1 MAQIRAR
8 AREAGLGVHELDML
22 RDLDRR
28 QDLARWPRGGAAM
41 TARSE
46 RRRLLGVGA
55 LGCAAALLQRA
66 VHAAPPLGATVPLQ
80 APVPMA
86 RLHVDGD
93 GTLFGLST
101 RGELWQLDAAAWR
114 RVGAGLDPAAPL
126 ASGHGRV
133 VGRSSDGGLWVL
145 EGGRVF
151 MPRSPTLAPHGG
163 MLVLAFA
170 VIAVAADADG
180 RSHVLRLEAQAGGW
194 RETARSAHEV
204 LPDARPLQFDPG
216 GGASDDNGHVVVF
229 ASPDAQR
236 YRHGVLG
243 DAIEPRSILLLERH
257 GLEPMARLELPA
269 PYVFEDIAPRPI
281 AWRGRRALLTVRAG
295 PQGAQLAVV
304 ARAGDGSRFE
314 LAALGE
320 PIGTR
325 HRWLS
330 PSSDGVLLWAV
341 HTPHLGGVV
350 QRYRSDG
357 DRLVGEVVGHGVSNH
372 AIGERELDLSAW
384 TQRAWVLPTQ
394 DRRSLR
400 LFALDSDAG
409 IPRHRDVALAQPVVQ
424 LKRWPRQGED
434 GVAVLL
440 RDGSVLWLPANP

>member
-1 MAQIRAR
+1 MRPSFQ
-8 AREAGLGVHELDML
+8 
-22 RDLDRR
+22 
-28 QDLARWPRGGAAM
+28 
-41 TARSE
+41 
-46 RRRLLGVGA
+46 RRRLLGAGA
-55 LGCAAALLQRA
+55 LGGAALLLQRA
-66 VHAAPPLGATVPLQ
+66 GHAAAPLGATVPLQ
-80 APVPMA
+80 AAVPMA
-86 RLHVDGD
+86 QLHVAGD

-101 RGELWQLDAAAWR
+101 RGELWQFDAAAWR
-114 RVGAGLDPAAPL
+114 RIGVGLDPAAPL
-126 ASGHGRV
+126 ASGHGRL

-145 EGGRVF
+145 EGGRVS
-151 MPRSPTLAPHGG
+151 MQRNPVLASHAGL
-163 MLVLAFA
+163 LVLAFA
-170 VIAVAADADG
+170 VIAVVATADG
-180 RSHVLRLEAQAGGW
+180 RSHVVRLEAMAGGW
-194 RETARSAHEV
+194 RETARSTHEV
-204 LPDARPLQFDPG
+204 LPDARPVEFDPDG
-216 GGASDDNGHVVVF
+216 GSTDDNGHVVVF
-229 ASPDAQR
+229 GSPDAER

-257 GLEPMARLELPA
+257 GLDAMASLDLPA

-281 AWRGRRALLTVRAG
+281 AWRGRRALLTARAG

-304 ARAGDGSRFE
+304 ARSGDRSRFE

-325 HRWLS
+325 YRWLS
-330 PSSDGVLLWAV
+330 PSSDGVRLWAV

-357 DRLVGEVVGHGVSNH
+357 NRLVGEVVGQGVSNH

-400 LFALDSDAG
+400 LFELDGAAG
-409 IPRHRDVALAQPVVQ
+409 MPRHRDVALAQPVAQ
-424 LKRWPRQGED
+424 LKRWPRQGKE

-440 RDGSVLWLPANP
+440 HDGSVLWLPAHP